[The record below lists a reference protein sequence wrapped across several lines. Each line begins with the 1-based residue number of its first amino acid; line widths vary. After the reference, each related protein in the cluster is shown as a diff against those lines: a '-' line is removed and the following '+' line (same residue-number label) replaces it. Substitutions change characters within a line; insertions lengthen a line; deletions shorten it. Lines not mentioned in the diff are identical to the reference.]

1 MLINYFK
8 AKLMLYSQCV
18 LFLFCSNRE
27 EGDSSVSFLLQKHR
41 SDCLPV
47 DREENK
53 TLIVVRRRHIF
64 LDALHQFRCGIDF
77 SKYLRV
83 RFVGEPG
90 IDTGGPM
97 REFLHLLVSAI
108 ASGSLFV
115 GEDTRKVPVHSVV
128 ELEKRIFFPHWLHV
142 CCIPFCR
149 GPSPNFL
156 APPIAD
162 YISIV
167 FKVSSLTLMM
177 SLCLKS
183 GTRYSRYVFL
193 CIIMIHCKWVF
204 HTV

>member
-1 MLINYFK
+1 MLINYFQ

-97 REFLHLLVSAI
+97 REFLHLLMSAI

-128 ELEKRIFFPHWLHV
+128 ELEKRTFFHIGSMFAVSLLYG
-142 CCIPFCR
+142 

-162 YISIV
+162 YISFGIQGV
-167 FKVSSLTLMM
+167 KPHPDDVPMLEIRNKILTVCFFMH
-177 SLCLKS
+177 
-183 GTRYSRYVFL
+183 
-193 CIIMIHCKWVF
+193 MIHCKWVF